1 MIVLSVYHSLFS
13 RVHSIHCAFW
23 SLYFSSL
30 FPSFPFLFSRPLSF
44 LVKRDN
50 RQIFSQAQQRKGV
63 SVENFLCFTLCS
75 LTKFIFHSIL
85 THKLSFTPFQKL
97 VISFPSHASPHSSPR
112 QRPLRAPRAA
122 FGQRLEAGN
131 LQDLARCIVTVAR
144 IG

>member
-1 MIVLSVYHSLFS
+1 MIILSVYRSLFS
-13 RVHSIHCAFW
+13 RILSICF
-23 SLYFSSL
+23 SCNFLFSS
-30 FPSFPFLFSRPLSF
+30 FSPSFPFLFSPPLSF

-50 RQIFSQAQQRKGV
+50 LTCIFSSSTDQGGLAWKT
-63 SVENFLCFTLCS
+63 SYSALFF

-85 THKLSFTPFQKL
+85 THKLPFTPFQNF
-97 VISFPSHASPHSSPR
+97 VISFPSHTSAHSSPR

-131 LQDLARCIVTVAR
+131 LQDLAPCVVAMAR